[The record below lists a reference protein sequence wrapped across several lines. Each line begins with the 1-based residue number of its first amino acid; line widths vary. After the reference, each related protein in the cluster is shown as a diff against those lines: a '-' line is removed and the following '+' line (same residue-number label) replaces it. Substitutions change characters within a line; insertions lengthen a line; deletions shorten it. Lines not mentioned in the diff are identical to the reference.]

1 MEDSDFPPYSPKYGN
16 IDEIRM
22 AAARASEQEEA
33 LAKEHESVGKS
44 GPQAPEST
52 DSNYGKSPVN
62 SSGDEMRV
70 IKSQSEAL
78 RFKINMTKEPSV
90 DVDDGDD
97 VPFERDD
104 GEDLPEKNKQKR
116 PSTPLSIRRNV
127 WTLSSVSIN

>member
-1 MEDSDFPPYSPKYGN
+1 MEDSDFPPHSPKYGN

-44 GPQAPEST
+44 WPQASEST